1 MTMAVIIEYVQ
12 KRYFDRNMH
21 RKIFKKTP
29 HFNRKIHMYTL
40 FDAALS

>member
-1 MTMAVIIEYVQ
+1 MTMAVIVEYVQ

-21 RKIFKKTP
+21 RKILKTP
-29 HFNRKIHMYTL
+29 HFNRKVHMYTL